1 MVRYFLCISR
11 ILREISKYAVADK
24 FVSRKIDFSSFG
36 RRPSVRKIRRLCLRN
51 NSIEGLRCRWNPLT
65 LSLATHDGWRSVN
78 ATPRMAGTVKQV
90 LFCVFQRQ
98 REPR

>member
-24 FVSRKIDFSSFG
+24 FVSRKI
-36 RRPSVRKIRRLCLRN
+36 RKTRRLCLRN